1 MTPEEVSEI
10 LAAHRPALDAFGVQ
24 SVALFGSVARREA
37 RTDSDVDL
45 YVQFDSAPNFDRYM
59 GLVLALESWMQRRVD
74 VVTPGSLRRKER
86 WRATLEREA
95 LRVA

>member
-1 MTPEEVSEI
+1 MTPEEVTAI

-24 SVALFGSVARREA
+24 SVALFGSVARGEA
-37 RTDSDVDL
+37 RADSDVDL
-45 YVQFDSAPNFDRYM
+45 FVQFDGAANFDRYM
-59 GLVLALESWMQRRVD
+59 GLVLALESWMHRRVD

-86 WRATLEREA
+86 WRATIEREA